1 MKSTPRWK
9 VAATKPQRSPTT
21 PPPKAIK
28 QVVRLWRF
36 QQERCDRLE
45 AGKVFIGLAI
55 LQLIDIYLPLTKS
68 AKHLIQIQR
77 RNSFVRNDCD
87 LLAGDQDSTIPRI
100 LRVADAQ
107 VANMYGITSFAKI
120 NLQCLSV

>member
-1 MKSTPRWK
+1 
-9 VAATKPQRSPTT
+9 
-21 PPPKAIK
+21 
-28 QVVRLWRF
+28 
-36 QQERCDRLE
+36 
-45 AGKVFIGLAI
+45 
-55 LQLIDIYLPLTKS
+55 LIDIHLPLTKS

-87 LLAGDQDSTIPRI
+87 LLAGDHGIQQFREFCG
-100 LRVADAQ
+100 LADAQ